1 MGKLN
6 INLVHEIL
14 VYGIR
19 DFFHIDVI
27 TKVYKGV
34 DILLFL
40 DLNL

>member
-6 INLVHEIL
+6 INLIYEIL

-27 TKVYKGV
+27 AKVYKGV
-34 DILLFL
+34 HILLLL